1 MAFIVTW
8 MDLEIIALSE
18 VSQKER
24 QISQIC
30 DIPYM
35 WNIKYDTKELIC
47 ETFRIRL
54 TNIEN
59 RSVVAK
65 GEAGIEEGRT
75 RGLELADL
83 NYYIEDGKSTR
94 SFCISQGAVF
104 STLW

>member
-1 MAFIVTW
+1 M
-8 MDLEIIALSE
+8 
-18 VSQKER
+18 
-24 QISQIC
+24 
-30 DIPYM
+30 
-35 WNIKYDTKELIC
+35 
-47 ETFRIRL
+47 
-54 TNIEN
+54 
-59 RSVVAK
+59 VAK